1 MALTDKQK
9 DFCKLYA
16 KCDNGVKAAKEVG
29 YKGNSTATM
38 LLKREDIQSY
48 ITELRE
54 ATAIENESQQIE
66 LKMDTAAEIKQ
77 TIRLIA
83 EMVINGQLD
92 SRRASTLN
100 ALCNTALN
108 SIRTDEQQ
116 KEIEKLREDII
127 ELMEDTT
134 DNEKY

>member
-1 MALTDKQK
+1 MALSDKQK
-9 DFCKLYA
+9 DFCRLYVKYA
-16 KCDNGVKAAKEVG
+16 NGSKAAKEVG

-38 LLKREDIQSY
+38 LLGREDIQHY
-48 ITELRE
+48 IEELRE
-54 ATAIENESQQIE
+54 EAATEEPQKPIE
-66 LKMDTAAEIKQ
+66 LPMDTAAEIKQ

-100 ALCNTALN
+100 ALCNTALS

-116 KEIEKLREDII
+116 KEIEELKEDIA
-127 ELMEDTT
+127 EMMKGTK
-134 DNEKY
+134 DNE

>member
-1 MALTDKQK
+1 MALSDKQK
-9 DFCKLYA
+9 DFCKLYV
-16 KCDNGVKAAKEVG
+16 KYDNGSKAAKEVG
-29 YKGNSTATM
+29 YKGSSTATM
-38 LLKREDIQSY
+38 LLKREDIQHY

-54 ATAIENESQQIE
+54 AAATEEPKQQIE
-66 LKMDTAAEIKQ
+66 LPMNTAAEIKQ

-100 ALCNTALN
+100 ALCNTALS

-116 KEIEKLREDII
+116 KEIEQLKVDIAD
-127 ELMEDTT
+127 MMKGAT
-134 DNEKY
+134 DNE

>member
-1 MALTDKQK
+1 MALTEKQK
-9 DFCKLYA
+9 DFCKLYV
-16 KCDNGVKAAKEVG
+16 KYDNGVKAAKEVG

-54 ATAIENESQQIE
+54 VTAIENENKQIE

-92 SRRASTLN
+92 SRSASTLN

-127 ELMEDTT
+127 GLMEDTT
-134 DNEKY
+134 ANEKY